1 MFLVVRGIRV
11 LKKFN
16 HNILPYAQEVY
27 NGGKVKRKAKQV
39 VTKLVI
45 TLVRVS
51 LSRFTNKFLYFCT
64 DF

>member
-16 HNILPYAQEVY
+16 HNILAYAQEAY

-39 VTKLVI
+39 GTKLVI
-45 TLVRVS
+45 TLVRV
-51 LSRFTNKFLYFCT
+51 KFIPIYK
-64 DF
+64 